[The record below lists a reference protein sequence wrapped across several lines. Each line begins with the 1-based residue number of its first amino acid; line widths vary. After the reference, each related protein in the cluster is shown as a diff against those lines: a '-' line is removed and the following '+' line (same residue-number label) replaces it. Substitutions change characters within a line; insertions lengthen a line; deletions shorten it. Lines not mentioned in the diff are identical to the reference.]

1 MRFAL
6 RHRHSPRECAVAYA
20 AWRGFQSPL
29 RHEPTLATCGS
40 GSCDDAAD
48 HLLMWTVDAESEQA
62 ALALLPPWLA
72 ERTEAYGVSEVPIP

>member
-20 AWRGFQSPL
+20 AWRGFESPL

-40 GSCDDAAD
+40 GSRDDAAD

-72 ERTEAYGVSEVPIP
+72 ERTEAHGVVEVPIP

>member
-6 RHRHSPRECAVAYA
+6 RHRHTPRECAVAYA
-20 AWRGFQSPL
+20 AWRGFESPL

-40 GSCDDAAD
+40 EAHAEAAD
-48 HLLMWTVDAESEQA
+48 HMLMWTVEAESEQE

-72 ERTEAYGVSEVPIP
+72 ERTEARGVVEVSIP